1 MDYESKDAMFMSKN
15 DSTDIL
21 ENRKILRP
29 SVLMWRGFKRD
40 KAALL
45 GSLMMLILLF
55 IAIFCPLL
63 VPHDPLETAP
73 DKLLSPPGTEGYL
86 LGSDRFGRDQ
96 LSRLMY
102 GTRTSMLISF
112 GSVFISVSAGLII
125 GLISGYYGGRLD
137 NIIMRCLDVIF
148 AFPVIL
154 LALVVIAVAGPSMFN
169 LLFTIGFIY
178 SVRIARV
185 SRGSILSVKEKD
197 YIEGARSM
205 GTRDV
210 GIMFYFILPNILAPV
225 IVQATFF
232 LSLAIQIEA
241 ALSFL
246 GLGTQPPIPSWGL
259 MLNESRR
266 FMEIA
271 PWLAIF
277 PGLAIV
283 FAVLAF
289 NLVGDG
295 LRNALDPR
303 LSQR

>member
-1 MDYESKDAMFMSKN
+1 MKRMKKP
-15 DSTDIL
+15 
-21 ENRKILRP
+21 NRADEEKILRP
-29 SVLMWRGFKRD
+29 SKLIWRSFRRD
-40 KAALL
+40 KAAVVGGLMVLFVLAIALFCTLL
-45 GSLMMLILLF
+45 
-55 IAIFCPLL
+55 A
-63 VPHDPLETAP
+63 PHDPLKTAP
-73 DKLLSPPGTEGYL
+73 EDQLRSPSREYW

-102 GTRTSMLISF
+102 GTRTSVLISF
-112 GSVFISVSAGLII
+112 GSVAIAIVIGVVV
-125 GLISGYYGGRLD
+125 GLISGYYGGMLD
-137 NIIMRCLDVIF
+137 NVIMRLLDVVF

-154 LALVVIAVAGPSMFN
+154 LALVVIAIFGPSLFN
-169 LLFTIGFIY
+169 LLLTIGFIY
-178 SVRIARV
+178 SVQIARV
-185 SRGSILSVKEKD
+185 TRGSVLSVKEKD
-197 YIEGARSM
+197 FVEGVRSVGARDAS
-205 GTRDV
+205 
-210 GIMFYFILPNILAPV
+210 IMFYFILPNVMAPI

-246 GLGTQPPIPSWGL
+246 GLGTQPPTPSWGL

-266 FMEIA
+266 FMEFA

-277 PGLAIV
+277 PGLAII